1 MAVIHLLRHAKS
13 AWDDPE
19 LDDHDRPLAPRG
31 QRAAAAVGVYLQQ
44 QAVAPDLVICST
56 SLRTRETYAIIE
68 EHLPEGTEVRFE
80 AGVYHASVMRLFELC
95 ATAGDGIDDVMVIGH
110 NPGMHSLAFNL
121 AAGGDGD
128 ALGRLRLKFPTAAL
142 ASIEVDG
149 PLSSLKAGR
158 GSLLRFVVPKDLV

>member
-80 AGVYHASVMRLFELC
+80 AGR
-95 ATAGDGIDDVMVIGH
+95 AG
-110 NPGMHSLAFNL
+110 S
-121 AAGGDGD
+121 
-128 ALGRLRLKFPTAAL
+128 GRV
-142 ASIEVDG
+142 E
-149 PLSSLKAGR
+149 
-158 GSLLRFVVPKDLV
+158 